1 MSRLFVGFLVLLL
14 LVPQTVRAQTT
25 GKGTKPAP
33 NGKTAPAGSGPKDY
47 SSKNFLLHTDLSED
61 EAKELLNRLENMLK
75 LISTYWG
82 RPNRQVIECYVVK
95 NLSNWP
101 DGAIDPRGLQSIQ
114 DQAGVTSTR
123 KIQSSTGAFV
133 AKSIVYAIADR
144 GTPQH
149 EAVHAYCGQTFGT
162 TGPTWY
168 SEGMAEMGQYWKEN
182 DASVNCHAVV
192 VEYIKSTEPKSLNAI
207 VNGNEMTGDSW
218 QNYAWRW
225 ALCHL
230 LATNPNYSP
239 KFRPL
244 GIGMLSG
251 QKVSFESVYGPA
263 AKEISFEYLFFL
275 QHVDIGFRADLCA
288 WDWKT
293 KAKHLAGPNP
303 QNSKIKAKG
312 GWQATGCAVKAG
324 TTYEYLA
331 EGKWKFSKDVDEVS
345 ADGADDGKGKLVG
358 VLFDPDE
365 YELGQPFDLGSS
377 GEWTPDA
384 DGQLFVRCQEPWKDI
399 NDENAG
405 TLSLKVKLKG
415 KGTPLANPRGR

>member
-1 MSRLFVGFLVLLL
+1 MSRLLACLL
-14 LVPQTVRAQTT
+14 LVGVCGLPTVEAQTT
-25 GKGTKPAP
+25 GKNSKPAP
-33 NGKTAPAGSGPKDY
+33 IGKPALTSGGPKDY

-61 EAKELLNRLENMLK
+61 DAKELLVRLENMLK

-95 NLSNWP
+95 NLANWP
-101 DGAIDPRGLQSIQ
+101 EGSLDPRGLQSIQ
-114 DQAGVTSTR
+114 AQAGVTSTR
-123 KIQSSTGAFV
+123 KLQSSTGAFL
-133 AKSIVYAIADR
+133 AKSIVYAVADR

-149 EAVHAYCGQTFGT
+149 EAVHAYCGQSFGT

-182 DASVNCHAVV
+182 DASVNCHPGV
-192 VEYIKSTEPKSLNAI
+192 VEFIRTTEPKSLNSI

-244 GIGMLSG
+244 GIGMLAG
-251 QKVSFESVYGPA
+251 QKVSFESVYGPS

-275 QHVDIGFRADLCA
+275 KHFDIGFRADLCA
-288 WDWKT
+288 WDWKM
-293 KAKHLAGPNP
+293 KFKHLAGPTP
-303 QNSKIKAKG
+303 QSVKIKAKG
-312 GWQATGCAVKAG
+312 GWQPTGCSLKAG

-331 EGKWKFSKDVDEVS
+331 DGQWNFSKDADEVT
-345 ADGADDGKGKLVG
+345 ADGGPDGRGKLIG
-358 VLFDPDE
+358 VLFNPE
-365 YELGQPFDLGSS
+365 GYELGASFDLGAA
-377 GEWTPDA
+377 GEWTPDT
-384 DGQLFVRCQEPWKDI
+384 DGQLFVRCQEPWQEI
-399 NDENAG
+399 NDENSG
-405 TLSLKVKLKG
+405 TITLKLKLKG
-415 KGTPLANPRGR
+415 KGASLGNSRGK